1 MMLTKLDLS
10 QIRKV
15 VREEVETEVKDTTQ
29 TLRSEI
35 RESRMRVQSDIRD
48 LDDRMKN
55 VEVRM
60 DGHEKSSSLVIEAL
74 DKIEGRLSGLEKDAK
89 DIKKRVRKTEK
100 TVDVMIDQFDKEIV
114 GTQKR
119 VSRIEEHL
127 QL

>member
-1 MMLTKLDLS
+1 MLTKTDLS

-35 RESRMRVQSDIRD
+35 RESRMRVQSDVRD